1 MLKARSINGNYVML
15 PKEKFTNRVS
25 AYGIIKH
32 EGKILLVNTKS
43 PGKWFLPG
51 GEVEIGEEMED
62 AVKRETH
69 EECGIDVEVG
79 ELLAR
84 KKLRDLIFKY
94 CIGFDILAASQEFL
108 DSREDYFYKVDIL
121 QNGSVIYEQGIS

>member
-84 KKLRDLIFKY
+84 KKTMFYYDPTDNAWQNY
-94 CIGFDILAASQEFL
+94 CFFFE
-108 DSREDYFYKVDIL
+108 
-121 QNGSVIYEQGIS
+121 